1 MAKGYQRRYT
11 KGGRF
16 SELGGG
22 LRAALTQ
29 QQKFDTDQIQ
39 GLERRKESAWRVAK
53 SQEQGLERSFSK
65 EVSWSD
71 KLQTLEDQIHNNK
84 TRALNIRADRHVDQL
99 KGEADELMR
108 QSQMWSGIAS
118 SFGGALAKQAGNI
131 YERIQEDQ
139 ALKDF
144 KPTDFTKEN
153 NLHAYAEIGLIEDMT
168 SQGFTG
174 EHERETWLNASVATT
189 QKASN
194 ALGKIHV
201 DHFIKNKNTIES
213 VLRDTKVGKDNIF
226 REQTVNDIYIAYAR
240 NYLRN
245 KGIEFNSRAG
255 KKLLEEVAT
264 WANSAKSGLKN
275 KRLAEGTEANLI
287 VQAELLGA
295 DLADVKSV
303 ASLDIDLR
311 REELKTHFN
320 LTVATAA
327 NGTIKDSDGNY
338 ISGLSPTEAAI
349 YVVSKFK
356 EQNPD
361 LTRED
366 IEYMLKNTKVPGIK
380 RFKFDEKLFDKRY
393 EAGEYDDLPGI
404 EKIPKKSKAHKAFSR
419 VYAVGKHKKELK
431 SWNEVLTENG
441 SLDVLLKQWDTTAE
455 RLKTGKEDKAKTQI
469 QDDIKRIDR
478 LTDPNAKLTEGEVF
492 IDINDYSTGGG
503 REQLWEIYNKKDTSE
518 ELRKHIAS
526 KYLDYDPQRQSTQ
539 VAVQNY
545 QAALAT
551 LNYDDDS
558 YYFQF
563 LSDDDKEYYG
573 ASHKSIS
580 QLQKAGIT
588 YDGTKKKLKSFISTK
603 YGDQFDSTKP
613 NAELDAVTDHAAQ
626 RLNHYL
632 HRLGDPGNPDYIEHP
647 VLRYEKAEELVHAD
661 INEGIKDKVGV
672 FAAQEIG
679 RGGNLR
685 LKWKNFSP
693 GATKTNLKDV
703 KNALTDLLGGT
714 YDPDKVK
721 NVVTAKEKFNLER
734 MVVEGNAR
742 KFPLPENVIEVKR
755 KFPNV
760 PLRTIINDILM
771 ETKETD
777 NMEVSIP
784 SKYEWPAEFEEII
797 KSNSNT
803 ARTYNGTPPILIA
816 YAQEIRSITGHPL
829 MSDKMKEKLE
839 GYVKIFQDKRY
850 VTWQ

>member
-16 SELGGG
+16 TELGGG

-84 TRALNIRADRHVDQL
+84 TRALNIRADRDVDAL
-99 KGEADELMR
+99 KGQADEMMR

-118 SFGGALAKQAGNI
+118 SFGGALAKQAGAI
-131 YERIQEDQ
+131 YDRVQEDQ
-139 ALKDF
+139 AYKDF
-144 KPTDFTKEN
+144 VATDFTQQN
-153 NLHAYAEIGLIEDMT
+153 DLHAYGEVGLLEDLN
-168 SQGFTG
+168 SQAYTG
-174 EHERETWLNASVATT
+174 EHKRSTWLSARAETT
-189 QKASN
+189 AKASN

-201 DHFIKNKNTIES
+201 NHFISNKEVIES
-213 VLRDTKVGKDNIF
+213 VLRDTKSSDGENIY

-240 NYLRN
+240 NFLKKN
-245 KGIEFNSRAG
+245 GIELNSRAG
-255 KKLLEEVAT
+255 KKLLLEVSN
-264 WANSAKSGLKN
+264 WSNVAKSGLVN
-275 KRLAEGTEANLI
+275 KRLFEGTEGNLN
-287 VQAELLGA
+287 VDTELLSA

-311 REELKTHFN
+311 RKELSTHFN
-320 LTVATAA
+320 TAVATAA
-327 NGTIKDSDGNY
+327 NGTLKDSDGNY
-338 ISGLSPTEAAI
+338 VTGLSPTEAAI

-356 EQNPD
+356 ENNPD

-366 IEYMLKNTKVPGIK
+366 IEYMLSNTKVPGIK
-380 RFKFDEKLFDKRY
+380 RFKFDEKSFDKRY
-393 EAGEYDDLPGI
+393 EAGEYDSLPGI
-404 EKIPKKSKAHKAFSR
+404 EKIPKDSKAHKGFAKLG
-419 VYAVGKHKKELK
+419 AKADHIKNLK
-431 SWNEVLTENG
+431 SWGEVLTENG
-441 SLDVLLKQWDTTAE
+441 SLDVLLKQWDTASE
-455 RLKTGKEDKAKTQI
+455 RLKTGKEKKAKTNI
-469 QDDIKRIDR
+469 QDDIKKYDR
-478 LTDPNAKLTEGEVF
+478 LTNPDNKDSLPKGEEF

-503 REQLWEIYNKKDTSE
+503 REQLWALYNNKSTSE
-518 ELRKHIAS
+518 ELRKHIAAN
-526 KYLDYDPQRQSTQ
+526 YLDYDPTRQSTQ

-563 LSDDDKEYYG
+563 LSESDKEYYG
-573 ASHKSIS
+573 ANHKSIS

-588 YDGTKKKLKSFISTK
+588 YDGTKAKLKSFLSTK

-613 NAELDAVTDHAAQ
+613 NAELDSVTEHATQ

-632 HRLGDPGNPDYIEHP
+632 HRLGDPDNPDYIEHP
-647 VLRYEKAEELVHAD
+647 TLRYEKAEELVHAD
-661 INEGIKDKVGV
+661 INEGIEKNVGV

-679 RGGNLR
+679 KGGNLR

-703 KNALTDLLGGT
+703 NNAITDLLGGT
-714 YDPDKVK
+714 YDAEKVK
-721 NVVTAKEKFNLER
+721 NVVTAKEKFLLER

-755 KFPNV
+755 KFPDV

-784 SKYEWPAEFEEII
+784 AKYEWPAGLEEII
-797 KSNSNT
+797 KSNSNQ
-803 ARTYNGTPPILIA
+803 ARTYNGTPPILIG
-816 YAQEIRSITGHPL
+816 YAQEIRSITGMPL
-829 MSDKMKEKLE
+829 MNEKLRE
-839 GYVKIFQDKRY
+839 YIRGIG
-850 VTWQ
+850 

>member
-99 KGEADELMR
+99 KGQADELMR

-118 SFGGALAKQAGNI
+118 SFGGALAKQAGSI
-131 YERIQEDQ
+131 YDRIQEDQ

-144 KPTDFTKEN
+144 VATDFTQQN
-153 NLHAYAEIGLIEDMT
+153 DLHAYGEVSLLEDLN
-168 SQGFTG
+168 SQAYTG
-174 EHERETWLNASVATT
+174 EHKRSTWLSARAETT
-189 QKASN
+189 AKASN

-201 DHFIKNKNTIES
+201 NHFISNKEVIES
-213 VLRDTKVGKDNIF
+213 VLRDTKSSDGENIY

-240 NYLRN
+240 NFLRKN
-245 KGIEFNSRAG
+245 GIELNSRAG
-255 KKLLEEVAT
+255 KKLLIEVSN
-264 WANSAKSGLKN
+264 WANVAKIGLVN
-275 KRLAEGTEANLI
+275 KRLFEGTEANLN
-287 VQAELLGA
+287 VDTELLSA
-295 DLADVKSV
+295 DLADVKKGATSV
-303 ASLDIDLR
+303 LDLSQDLR
-311 REELKTHFN
+311 RKELSVHFN
-320 LTVATAA
+320 TAVATAA
-327 NGTIKDSDGNY
+327 NGTLKDSDGNY

-349 YVVSKFK
+349 YVISKFK
-356 EQNPD
+356 ENNPG

-366 IEYMLKNTKVPGIK
+366 IEYMLSNTKVPGIK
-380 RFKFDEKLFDKRY
+380 RFKFDEKSFDKRY
-393 EAGEYDDLPGI
+393 KAGDYDSLPGI
-404 EKIPKKSKAHKAFSR
+404 EKIPKKSKAHKGFAR
-419 VYAVGKHKKELK
+419 LGAKADHIKNLK
-431 SWNEVLTENG
+431 SWGEVLTENG
-441 SLDVLLKQWDTTAE
+441 SLDVLLKQWDTTEE
-455 RLKTGKEDKAKTQI
+455 RLKTGKEGKAKTQI
-469 QDDIKRIDR
+469 QDDIRRIDR
-478 LTDPNAKLTEGEVF
+478 LTDPKAKLTEGDVF

-518 ELRKHIAS
+518 ALRKHIAS

-613 NAELDAVTDHAAQ
+613 NAELDAVTDHATQ

-632 HRLGDPGNPDYIEHP
+632 HRLGDPNNPDYIEHP
-647 VLRYEKAEELVHAD
+647 TLRYEKAEELVHAD
-661 INEGIKDKVGV
+661 INEGIEKNVGV

-703 KNALTDLLGGT
+703 NNALTDLLGGT
-714 YDPDKVK
+714 YDAEKVK
-721 NVVTAKEKFNLER
+721 NVVTAKEKFLLER

-797 KSNSNT
+797 KSNSNS
-803 ARTYNGTPPILIA
+803 ARTYNGTPPILIG
-816 YAQEIRSITGHPL
+816 YAQEIRSITGMPL
-829 MSDKMKEKLE
+829 MNEKLRE
-839 GYVKIFQDKRY
+839 YIRGIG
-850 VTWQ
+850 